1 MPLAPQITN
10 TPIPYSTW
18 FVSGDYDNSATAVV
32 TPSATYT
39 LAYPG
44 PSAVNIGDIWFDT
57 SNGNHQYRW
66 DGSNWIDVQDGS
78 IASAATLAGTANST
92 ANTALSTANTANTNA
107 SSALSTANTA
117 NSTANSAYTKA
128 ASAVQ
133 TSANTIV
140 NASNQLTAINAGGI
154 TVYSG
159 TSSSSGARVVMNSAG
174 IAAYN
179 SGGTATFSL
188 DASTGNASFI
198 GTITSTSGSVGG
210 WSLSSNYLIAGS
222 TYLYTD
228 SGSATYAMITNKSVH
243 ATSGFESG
251 SGSYQANLIGSS
263 VSSGPGWS
271 MSGTPIPAIAT
282 GSGYDALYSLGS
294 SSFRWNYVYSAHA
307 SIQTS
312 DERSKNT
319 IEPTSLGLNFINLLK
334 PVSFKMNQGTVK
346 RVTNAN
352 NEIEPEIVPGTRT
365 HFGFIAQDV
374 KTALTSVGIDPS
386 TAAIWTLDDPSD
398 PDSRQGLVYD
408 YFISPLVK
416 AVQELSAEV
425 EKLKGAANGTA
436 SS

>member
-39 LAYPG
+39 VAYPG
-44 PSAVNIGDIWFDT
+44 PSAVNIGDIWYDT
-57 SNGNHQYRW
+57 SNGNLAYRW
-66 DGSNWIDVQDGS
+66 DGSNWVSVQDGS
-78 IASAATLAGTANST
+78 IASAATLAGTANTT

-140 NASNQLTAINAGGI
+140 NASNQLTSINGNGI
-154 TVYSG
+154 SVYTGSL
-159 TSSSSGARVVMNSAG
+159 SGAHVILNSAG
-174 IAAYN
+174 LAGYD
-179 SGGTATFSL
+179 SGGNATFSIS
-188 DASTGNASFI
+188 ASTGAASFV

-228 SGSATYAMITNKSVH
+228 SGSSTYAMITNKSVH
-243 ATSGFESG
+243 ATGGFESG
-251 SGSYQANLIGSS
+251 SGAYQANLIGSS

-271 MSGTPIPAIAT
+271 MSGTPIPATAT
-282 GSGYDALYSLGS
+282 GSGSDALYSLGS
-294 SSFRWNYVYSAHA
+294 SSFRWNYVYSAHSA
-307 SIQTS
+307 INTS
-312 DERSKNT
+312 DERTKNN
-319 IEPTSLGLNFINLLK
+319 IQPTPLGLNFINSLK

-346 RVTNAN
+346 GVMNAN
-352 NEIEPEIVPGTRT
+352 NEIEPQIIPGTRT

-374 KTALTSVGIDPS
+374 KSALTAVGIDPS

-398 PDSRQGLVYD
+398 PNSRQGLVYD

-416 AVQELSAEV
+416 AVQELSAEIQT
-425 EKLKGAANGTA
+425 LKGATNGTTA
-436 SS
+436 S